1 MNIRNIEE
9 SKSNNGLNNMIYNM
23 ELQWTGHWEV
33 FLFLIIV
40 TAKVL
45 YYGKQISPEY
55 FDAKFLQPPVIASIL
70 PIVAISYLFKNEA
83 RINFLYIMN
92 IIISFILFAD
102 TVYYSYFKDII
113 SIVAIKDSFLLK
125 DVSSSLGALI
135 KAKDFIYLIDIIL
148 FIPIMKIIK
157 KIDRK
162 EFSLRFRFMVFTLL
176 IVLGIMFDGK
186 FIYAFSKEQP
196 LLIKTM
202 SNKLYLTKVLGN
214 INFHVLDSYNFINN
228 KINNMKDVS
237 DSRKNEIGAFL
248 ANKNESTGKNF
259 SGVGTGQN
267 LIVIQVEALQ
277 QFVINSKINGE
288 EITPNLNKWIN
299 KSMYFDN
306 YFYQVAGGNTSDAE
320 FMSNNS
326 LYPAAAGSAYYQ
338 YTGDTLNSLPKVL
351 KENGYNTAAFH
362 GYIEGFWNRN
372 VMYNTEGFDTFYG
385 EHSFNIDEKVGLG
398 LSDKSFLN
406 QSVDKIKQ
414 LKQPFYSFIVTLSSH
429 FPYDDV
435 QGYGNFNVG
444 NYENTLLG
452 NYLKGIHYTDAQLGM
467 FLDKLQNEGL
477 LDNSIV
483 VIYGDH
489 SAIPKDNIEQLYEF
503 EGVKNA
509 TDLQWS
515 EYQKVPMLIHF
526 PNDEYKGVNHT
537 YAGQMDLYPTLA
549 NIFNLSNKYML
560 GKDILNTSDGKVIF
574 RNGSFTDGK
583 IFYVSW
589 SDTYYDIKSGNI
601 ISETTEL
608 KDMKKKA
615 LEELKYSDDILNHNL
630 IKTVDK

>member
-1 MNIRNIEE
+1 
-9 SKSNNGLNNMIYNM
+9 MIYNM
-23 ELQWTGHWEV
+23 GIQWTGHWEV
-33 FLFLIIV
+33 FSFLIIV
-40 TAKVL
+40 TAKIL

-55 FDAKFLQPPVIASIL
+55 FDAKLLQPPVIASIL
-70 PIVAISYLFKNEA
+70 PIVAISYLFKNKA
-83 RINFLYIMN
+83 RISFLYIMN
-92 IIISFILFAD
+92 IIISIILFAD

-113 SIVAIKDSFLLK
+113 SIAAIKDSFLLK

-135 KAKDFIYLIDIIL
+135 KARDFIYLIDIIL

-162 EFSLRFRFMVFTLL
+162 EFSLRFRLMVFTLL
-176 IVLGIMFDGK
+176 IVLGITFDGK

-228 KINNMKDVS
+228 KINNMKDVP
-237 DSRKNEIGAFL
+237 DSRKNEIGVFL

-326 LYPAAAGSAYYQ
+326 LYPAASGSAYYQ

-351 KENGYNTAAFH
+351 KENEYDTAAFH

-372 VMYNTEGFDTFYG
+372 VMYNTEGFDNFYG
-385 EHSFNIDEKVGLG
+385 ENSFNIDEKVGLG

-406 QSVDKIKQ
+406 QSVDKIKG

-489 SAIPKDNIEQLYEF
+489 NAIPKDNIEQLYEF
-503 EGVKNA
+503 EGIKNA
-509 TDLQWS
+509 TDLQWFQ
-515 EYQKVPMLIHF
+515 YQKVPMLIHF

-589 SDTYYDIKSGNI
+589 TDTYYDIKSGNT

-608 KDMKKKA
+608 KDKKKKA

-630 IKTVDK
+630 IKTIGK